1 MRAENGSRSRDLKA
15 VARTASLT
23 GEFRG
28 CWHPEGLARQVR
40 KLPAVVAA
48 RCVQLAG
55 QYGECTVE
63 DRHASRVPTS
73 LDGNDYNHRITTHV
87 MTGTVAAEARVPLQC
102 KRASPAGEQEFR
114 HLAEAVPPV
123 WSRASS
129 VAMAAGSSWKS
140 KI

>member
-73 LDGNDYNHRITTHV
+73 LERERLQPPHHDPRHDRDGCGRGPRSLAV
-87 MTGTVAAEARVPLQC
+87 
-102 KRASPAGEQEFR
+102 QEGQPR
-114 HLAEAVPPV
+114 
-123 WSRASS
+123 R
-129 VAMAAGSSWKS
+129 
-140 KI
+140 